1 MDFKHW
7 GFVLTVVRAAPRSRK
22 YRVLV
27 HNTSS
32 FSEFM
37 PLRAASAQ
45 TSCCRSARYAHR
57 VLYSRYSL
65 FTLHVTVRT
74 ANFSASY
81 QAASLGAGALFPK
94 LSRVARVQTQK
105 IRHYGPH
112 IYSIA
117 VFHVFRLFEILT
129 NIRRAH
135 DVVIFMCIFI
145 TRIHVRIPIHVHK
158 QQWL

>member
-1 MDFKHW
+1 MIIYDIEYLQCSLCHDNI
-7 GFVLTVVRAAPRSRK
+7 
-22 YRVLV
+22 YDIYIYV
-27 HNTSS
+27 HIVC
-32 FSEFM
+32 M
-37 PLRAASAQ
+37 YV
-45 TSCCRSARYAHR
+45 CMYVCIYI
-57 VLYSRYSL
+57 YIIYI
-65 FTLHVTVRT
+65 
-74 ANFSASY
+74 
-81 QAASLGAGALFPK
+81 
-94 LSRVARVQTQK
+94 QK

-158 QQWL
+158 QQWLSRIFVSTVDMAIEQEA